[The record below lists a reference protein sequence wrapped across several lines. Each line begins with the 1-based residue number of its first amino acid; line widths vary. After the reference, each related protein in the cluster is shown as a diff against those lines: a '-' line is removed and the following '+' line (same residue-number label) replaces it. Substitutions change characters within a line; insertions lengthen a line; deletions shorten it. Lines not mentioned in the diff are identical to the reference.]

1 MTQDMPAFDDD
12 LPSIIP
18 MFPLPSALLLP
29 GGHLPL
35 NIFEPRYLAMVDAA
49 LASPDRLI
57 GMVQPTEDDQAM
69 ESQNQPVPG
78 LFSIGCAGR
87 ITYFQE
93 TEDQRY
99 LIALT
104 GVSRFRLMDQRL
116 QPAGFRHAEVDWDE
130 FQTDLQ
136 ADTSPIDRQ
145 PLIAVM
151 KQYFK
156 LKGFD
161 ADWSQIEQSNN
172 DQLLATLSMVCPF
185 EVAEKQALLEAN
197 DSSTRADL
205 LIAMMEMACMRIME
219 VKMPATD
226 TNRASAK
233 SGDVDPRLL
242 DVLVCPLTRS
252 ALHYDR
258 ARQELISQQARKAF
272 PVRAGVPIMLVEEAR
287 DLADDE

>member
-1 MTQDMPAFDDD
+1 MTQEMLAFQHDNLPAK
-12 LPSIIP
+12 IP

-35 NIFEPRYLAMVDAA
+35 NIFEPRYLALVDAA
-49 LASPDRLI
+49 LASPNRLI
-57 GMVQPTEDDQAM
+57 GMVQPIEDDQT
-69 ESQNQPVPG
+69 NQSKNLPVPG

-104 GVSRFRLMDQRL
+104 GVSRFRLLDQRL
-116 QPAGFRHAEVDWDE
+116 QPAGFRQAQIEWDE
-130 FQTDLQ
+130 FHTDLQ
-136 ADTSPIDRQ
+136 ADTSSIDRQ

-197 DSSTRADL
+197 DLSTRADL
-205 LIAMMEMACMRIME
+205 LIAMMEMA
-219 VKMPATD
+219 
-226 TNRASAK
+226 
-233 SGDVDPRLL
+233 
-242 DVLVCPLTRS
+242 
-252 ALHYDR
+252 LHEDNGGQD
-258 ARQELISQQARKAF
+258 ARH
-272 PVRAGVPIMLVEEAR
+272 
-287 DLADDE
+287 

>member
-1 MTQDMPAFDDD
+1 MTQDLPAFAIDD
-12 LPSIIP
+12 LPSTIP

-49 LASPDRLI
+49 LASPNRLI
-57 GMVQPTEDDQAM
+57 GMVQPTEDEQAIDR
-69 ESQNQPVPG
+69 QNQPVPG

-93 TEDQRY
+93 TDGHCY

-104 GVSRFRLMDQRL
+104 GISRFRLLDQRL
-116 QPAGFRHAEVDWDE
+116 QSAGFRRADVDWDE
-130 FQTDLQ
+130 FQADLQ

-145 PLIAVM
+145 PLITVM
-151 KQYFK
+151 KEYFK

-185 EVAEKQALLEAN
+185 AVAEKQALLEAN

-205 LIAMMEMACMRIME
+205 LIAMMEMA
-219 VKMPATD
+219 
-226 TNRASAK
+226 
-233 SGDVDPRLL
+233 
-242 DVLVCPLTRS
+242 
-252 ALHYDR
+252 LHEDNGGQD
-258 ARQELISQQARKAF
+258 ARH
-272 PVRAGVPIMLVEEAR
+272 
-287 DLADDE
+287 